1 MSVQSSS
8 VAPADSVASDAL
20 LQHYPHPDSLAPE
33 LISDLR
39 AATEAFKS
47 HQNSK
52 TADALAKA
60 FANIRVVIDRAA
72 PSPHE
77 HVFAVGER
85 VILRDLKQ
93 VPSFANT
100 KQNLQPVINAQRVDL
115 NGCTAVV
122 KVAADDVEGDG
133 RVEVSVGC
141 NRSRETLRVRPSNIR
156 LESALAAEA
165 HAACIGR
172 NVFVSSKEEVKR
184 KRLFQVTSFDPATG
198 SISVLCAG
206 KEGEL
211 DEAQLPETICVS
223 VAEAVNCLTPR
234 TALQIS
240 TNLRA

>member
-1 MSVQSSS
+1 MPTQNKT
-8 VAPADSVASDAL
+8 PN
-20 LQHYPHPDSLAPE
+20 P
-33 LISDLR
+33 LIN
-39 AATEAFKS
+39 A
-47 HQNSK
+47 
-52 TADALAKA
+52 
-60 FANIRVVIDRAA
+60 
-72 PSPHE
+72 
-77 HVFAVGER
+77 
-85 VILRDLKQ
+85 
-93 VPSFANT
+93 
-100 KQNLQPVINAQRVDL
+100 AQRVDL
-115 NGCTAVV
+115 NGCAAVV

-234 TALQIS
+234 TTLQIS